1 MDRDHRVRPRWVWSG
16 LLLALLGTCLLALWI
31 ATWRAGAGIGGAIL
45 LVLGGAAAMRGGI
58 LYDTHGA
65 RPVAGEIDEVRDAD
79 VHRGT
84 APGDM
89 ITDPHLRAEARETS
103 RMTDQLLR
111 AAQDA
116 PWRPLDRLGGIL
128 LTTGAAFL
136 VVIQGFYPHT
146 HTGQDNAT
154 RSLLLAVVVALAAL
168 RILLGQRPGR
178 AVSGLAG
185 LVGVAL
191 VLLAVLTDHD
201 RSATVVLEIVTGA
214 WIVLASVLS
223 LDHPRLRP
231 QPTLGAVPAGTPSV
245 GAAPGEGRP
254 TVSVLAVGVVAVL
267 TLLGVNV
274 IARLVHAVRD
284 TMLASGSPR

>member
-65 RPVAGEIDEVRDAD
+65 RPVAGDIDEVRDAD

-84 APGDM
+84 APGDV

-116 PWRPLDRLGGIL
+116 PWRPLDRV
-128 LTTGAAFL
+128 GADGRRRGRADPPRRQHHHPARPRRPRHDARL
-136 VVIQGFYPHT
+136 
-146 HTGQDNAT
+146 
-154 RSLLLAVVVALAAL
+154 RLAAL
-168 RILLGQRPGR
+168 T
-178 AVSGLAG
+178 SF
-185 LVGVAL
+185 
-191 VLLAVLTDHD
+191 
-201 RSATVVLEIVTGA
+201 
-214 WIVLASVLS
+214 
-223 LDHPRLRP
+223 
-231 QPTLGAVPAGTPSV
+231 PTSR
-245 GAAPGEGRP
+245 GAAE
-254 TVSVLAVGVVAVL
+254 A
-267 TLLGVNV
+267 
-274 IARLVHAVRD
+274 
-284 TMLASGSPR
+284 